1 VLPADAPSPQTAAD
15 AAIWSRDYEDVTVY
29 ESLPVD
35 RWLAFHRIVDE
46 EMVKVRPIVAGDR
59 LKIDLMRW
67 GLRRDI
73 GRLVRR
79 AALADAPL
87 VPSEFE
93 VSFGMRTAQ
102 AGRKDGVDV
111 GPARLSGKIDR
122 IDTDPMM
129 TARAIVV
136 DYKTSTIPIGS
147 EIRDKGEL
155 QVPLYLLALREILG
169 REPVGGLFI
178 SIRKGA
184 MRGIVDEVIGAMQGV
199 AVPLPMA
206 LARAPLELVALHLPD
221 VAAAGPETTL
231 RDPCRLG

>member
-1 VLPADAPSPQTAAD
+1 
-15 AAIWSRDYEDVTVY
+15 
-29 ESLPVD
+29 
-35 RWLAFHRIVDE
+35 
-46 EMVKVRPIVAGDR
+46 VAGAR

-93 VSFGMRTAQ
+93 VSFGTRTAQ
-102 AGRKDGVDV
+102 AGRKEGIDV

-136 DYKTSTIPIGS
+136 DYKTSTIPTGP

-169 REPVGGLFI
+169 REPVGGLFV

-184 MRGIVDEVIGAMQGV
+184 TRGIVDAAEDDVLPPGLVGTDIV
-199 AVPLPMA
+199 DHETFEAVLES
-206 LARAPLELVALHLPD
+206 ARQQAAVRVERMRAGD
-221 VAAAGPETTL
+221 V
-231 RDPCRLG
+231 RHDPSDPGFCTGHCDYSGICRVRP